1 MCGVC
6 EGWNLL
12 VLSGNIKSSD
22 ILSPGRP
29 VVFFEGRGGAGAH
42 AIQ

>member
-6 EGWNLL
+6 GGWNLL
-12 VLSGNIKSSD
+12 VLSGNIISPD

-29 VVFFEGRGGAGAH
+29 VVFFKDRGGAGAY

>member
-1 MCGVC
+1 MFGVC
-6 EGWNLL
+6 GGWNLL

-22 ILSPGRP
+22 IQSPGRP